1 MSSVPMCCPGNRY
14 QTPPE
19 VVRLHQPSARHPQAS
34 RRHASPLFSA
44 PFTSTRPPP
53 TCSPASGAR
62 ADAGGAV
69 APHRHSCIDGS
80 RLDTVILQCHCL
92 SFLRGVHS
100 NLPVIAV
107 ICSQNDRV
115 APDYA
120 SETRGVVSGVM
131 VVPPSARL
139 RPRGVRLEVA
149 HRRRRRRSSPSPREM
164 QLRTA
169 ASLRWSYLCPWPCPW
184 LAVLS
189 SACQSTGLSA
199 PRGRGRRHQPL
210 RLRGQLGRRVLR
222 HRQDP
227 AGHDMPGQPNV
238 RASRRAR

>member
-1 MSSVPMCCPGNRY
+1 MSMSSVPMCCPGNRY

-19 VVRLHQPSARHPQAS
+19 VVRLHRPSAHHPQAS

-115 APDYA
+115 APGYCKGWPLLTARGGERRAAGAGACRRHRGDA
-120 SETRGVVSGVM
+120 S
-131 VVPPSARL
+131 
-139 RPRGVRLEVA
+139 
-149 HRRRRRRSSPSPREM
+149 
-164 QLRTA
+164 
-169 ASLRWSYLCPWPCPW
+169 
-184 LAVLS
+184 
-189 SACQSTGLSA
+189 
-199 PRGRGRRHQPL
+199 RGRHCHFG
-210 RLRGQLGRRVLR
+210 
-222 HRQDP
+222 
-227 AGHDMPGQPNV
+227 
-238 RASRRAR
+238 